1 MLKDFV
7 LAFWDLMVEMAPY
20 LLLGFLIAGL
30 LNGLIPKKYIVKHLG
45 KSNLSS
51 VVKASLFGIPLPLCS
66 CGVIPTG
73 IGFRDQ
79 GASNGATVSFLT
91 STPQTGV
98 DSILA
103 TYSLL
108 NWPWAIIKPIVAL
121 FTGVI
126 SGLIV
131 NKAESKSTSKP
142 NPSEAKDHATKD
154 HAAEDPRIL
163 RQNNQKSWFNRIF
176 KYAFVDFLS
185 DISRWLLLGLALA
198 ALIAILIPADLFSN
212 TLSNPY
218 LNMGIMLIASIPVY
232 VCATGSIPIAATLL
246 LKGMNPGAVL
256 VFLLAGPAT
265 NLATITVV
273 WKSMGKKI
281 ALIYIGSLMFLSI
294 LFGIIL
300 DQFLGF
306 LALDDVS
313 TFGIHSHH
321 ESSSILGIV
330 SAIILIALIIFA
342 EIKRYLPAKKIKTMS
357 TKTYKV
363 DGMTCNHCKAS
374 VETVIFEL
382 GDINQVVA
390 DPVTNTVQVDGNAD
404 EESIKKAVESRGY
417 EFKGVS
423 E

>member
-1 MLKDFV
+1 MNLAKDIV
-7 LAFWDLMVEMAPY
+7 LEFWSLLVEMAPY
-20 LLLGFLIAGL
+20 LLLGFLIAGI
-30 LNGLIPKKYIVKHLG
+30 LNGLVPKKYIVKHLG
-45 KSNLSS
+45 KSNFSS
-51 VVKASLFGIPLPLCS
+51 VLKASLFGIPLPLCS

-73 IGFRDQ
+73 ISFRDQ

-103 TYSLL
+103 TYSLM

-121 FTGVI
+121 FSGVI
-126 SGLIV
+126 SGLMV
-131 NKAESKSTSKP
+131 NQLSPGKSGEKEMK
-142 NPSEAKDHATKD
+142 EA
-154 HAAEDPRIL
+154 PV
-163 RQNNQKSWFNRIF
+163 QKKTWFDRIF

-185 DISRWLLLGLALA
+185 DISRWLVLGLFLA
-198 ALIAILIPADLFSN
+198 ALIAVFIPDDLFNSS
-212 TLSNPY
+212 LSNPY

-281 ALIYIGSLMFLSI
+281 ALIYVGGLMLLAIF
-294 LFGIIL
+294 FGILI

-306 LALDDVS
+306 LNLADVS
-313 TFGIHSHH
+313 TFGIHDHH
-321 ESSSILGIV
+321 DQQNILGLI
-330 SAIILIALIIFA
+330 SAIILSLLIIFV
-342 EIKRYLPAKKIKTMS
+342 EVKRWIPAKKIEKMGV
-357 TKTYKV
+357 KKYKV
-363 DGMTCNHCKAS
+363 EGMTCNHCKSS

-382 GDINQVVA
+382 GNIKEVVA
-390 DPVTNTVQVDGNAD
+390 DPSTNSVQIDGEVDA
-404 EESIKKAVESRGY
+404 EAVKKAVESRGF
-417 EFKGVS
+417 EFKG
-423 E
+423 EE

>member
-1 MLKDFV
+1 MELVKEIV
-7 LAFWDLMVEMAPY
+7 LEFWSLFMEMAPY

-45 KSNLSS
+45 KSNFTS
-51 VVKASLFGIPLPLCS
+51 VFKASIFGIPLPLCS

-73 IGFRDQ
+73 ISFRNQ
-79 GASNGATVSFLT
+79 GASNGATISFLT

-121 FTGVI
+121 FSGVL
-126 SGLIV
+126 SGLVV
-131 NKAESKSTSKP
+131 NKLEPDTRPAVNEIETEEIK
-142 NPSEAKDHATKD
+142 
-154 HAAEDPRIL
+154 
-163 RQNNQKSWFNRIF
+163 KSWFDRIF

-185 DISRWLLLGLALA
+185 DISRWLLLGLFLA
-198 ALIAILIPADLFSN
+198 ALIAVFIPADLFTS

-265 NLATITVV
+265 NLATITVI
-273 WKSMGKKI
+273 WKSMGKRI
-281 ALIYIGSLMFLSI
+281 AMIYVGGLMLLSI
-294 LFGIIL
+294 FFGVVI

-306 LALDDVS
+306 LKLDDV
-313 TFGIHSHH
+313 TNFGIHNHH
-321 ESSSILGIV
+321 ESTSITSIILASILLV
-330 SAIILIALIIFA
+330 LIIFA
-342 EIKRYLPAKKIKTMS
+342 EAKKILPRKKIKAMS
-357 TKTYKV
+357 VKTYKV

-374 VETVIFEL
+374 VEKVIFEL
-382 GDINQVVA
+382 GDIKEVVA
-390 DPVTNTVQVDGNAD
+390 DPNKNTVQVDGDAD
-404 EESIKKAVESRGY
+404 EESIKAAVESRGY
-417 EFKGVS
+417 EFKG
-423 E
+423 EA

>member
-1 MLKDFV
+1 MEFAKDTIIS
-7 LAFWDLMVEMAPY
+7 FWELLVEMAPY

-30 LNGLIPKKYIVKHLG
+30 LNGLIPRKFIVKHLG
-45 KSNLSS
+45 KSNFSS
-51 VVKASLFGIPLPLCS
+51 VLKASIFGIPLPLCS

-73 IGFRDQ
+73 ISFREQ
-79 GASNGATVSFLT
+79 GASNGATISFLT

-103 TYSLL
+103 TYSLM
-108 NWPWAIIKPIVAL
+108 NWPWAVIKPIIAL
-121 FTGVI
+121 ISGVT

-131 NKAESKSTSKP
+131 NKVSPGRKE
-142 NPSEAKDHATKD
+142 EIATK
-154 HAAEDPRIL
+154 EQPFPR
-163 RQNNQKSWFNRIF
+163 KSWFDRIF
-176 KYAFVDFLS
+176 KYAFIDFLS
-185 DISRWLLLGLALA
+185 DISRWLLLGLFLA
-198 ALIAILIPADLFSN
+198 ALITVFIPDHLFS
-212 TLSNPY
+212 TSLSDPY

-281 ALIYIGSLMFLSI
+281 AMIYVGSLMLMSI
-294 LFGIIL
+294 FFGVLL

-313 TFGIHSHH
+313 TFGIHNHH
-321 ESSSILGIV
+321 ETKSIFGII
-330 SAIILIALIIFA
+330 SAIILITLIIFVEA
-342 EIKRYLPAKKIKTMS
+342 KRFIPAKKIEAMGVKR
-357 TKTYKV
+357 YKV
-363 DGMTCNHCKAS
+363 EGMTCNHCKSS

-382 GDINQVVA
+382 GNIKEVVA
-390 DPVTNTVQVDGNAD
+390 DPATNSVQVDGEVDSEAVKN
-404 EESIKKAVESRGY
+404 AVESRGFEY
-417 EFKGVS
+417 KG
-423 E
+423 EE